1 MTRQTLDQDQSTV
14 CALLAELSEIHNT
27 DVPNVP
33 GYLTKVM
40 AYASFRA
47 NGIINPQPG
56 EIGNALAERGDN
68 GYNDQPFFRA
78 YPCAPRKQRKDGKE
92 L

>member
-1 MTRQTLDQDQSTV
+1 MIRQTLDQDQATV
-14 CALLAELSEIHNT
+14 CALLAKLSEIHNT

-40 AYASFRA
+40 AYTSFRA
-47 NGIINPQPG
+47 NGIINSQSG

-68 GYNDQPFFRA
+68 AYND
-78 YPCAPRKQRKDGKE
+78 
-92 L
+92 